1 MTPAEFDYI
10 KRAITALEQP
20 MSLPQR
26 IKVER
31 TMSQILGRSADKLE
45 QNLVD
50 KIEDRLY
57 NTNIQTQGAMNA

>member
-1 MTPAEFDYI
+1 MTPTEFQYI
-10 KRAITALEQP
+10 QRAVKALEEP

-31 TMSQILGRSADKLE
+31 TMAQILSRSADSLE

-50 KIEDRLY
+50 NIEDRLY
-57 NTNIQTQGAMNA
+57 NTNTETEGA

>member
-1 MTPAEFDYI
+1 MTPTEFQYI
-10 KRAITALEQP
+10 QRAVKALEEP

-31 TMSQILGRSADKLE
+31 TMAQILSRSADALE

-50 KIEDRLY
+50 NIEDRLY
-57 NTNIQTQGAMNA
+57 NTNTETEGA